1 MLLPSH
7 NLPRITPND
16 QLAMI
21 IRNNQTLPDKVDA
34 GVDDGVLVLVAHYVH
49 QLPAH
54 HLPLFYVLYAA
65 CEKFVVTVWP
75 ETETFDLPGFFVRVC
90 YDAHYLLVLDVDHN
104 QLTDCLRGYTI

>member
-1 MLLPSH
+1 MLLSSH

-21 IRNNQTLPDKVDA
+21 IRNYQTLPDKVDA
-34 GVDDGVLVLVAHYVH
+34 GVDDGVLVLVAHDIH

-65 CEKFVVTVWP
+65 CKKFVVTVWP
-75 ETETFDLPGFFVRVC
+75 ET
-90 YDAHYLLVLDVDHN
+90 
-104 QLTDCLRGYTI
+104 